1 MNKYILIILISFLSC
16 SKQDK
21 KTEIELMNCI
31 NNQYSDSIE
40 NFYGTKNKTSFYD
53 LMLEVEEV
61 LVKNELLRNTKKKS
75 FLDFFSKLK
84 DNNKKLA
91 LEKINKLLKESK
103 FDMNYSNLYSIFQ
116 SCPYKIFQLNKNSD
130 SILVKQYEVFS
141 KMEIEGNDNLNLLH
155 KLIDVTEDKSFNKIV
170 YRAPIILLAVINMD
184 YLVNGKKGP
193 QNVKFD

>member
-103 FDMNYSNLYSIFQ
+103 FDMNYSNLYSIFHFFINLSNKTETKDLKLKLKNMIINDNHILEFKSNIRINKEEQ
-116 SCPYKIFQLNKNSD
+116 DVLNKLTSELIKYNSKID
-130 SILVKQYEVFS
+130 IKSNEELILHVE
-141 KMEIEGNDNLNLLH
+141 L
-155 KLIDVTEDKSFNKIV
+155 
-170 YRAPIILLAVINMD
+170 
-184 YLVNGKKGP
+184 
-193 QNVKFD
+193 